1 MENPLV
7 VLIQVARA
15 FDALGID
22 YVVVGSFASS
32 IHGEYRASGDI
43 DIIADVDFRHIEPLV
58 ATLKDEFY
66 IDDLTV
72 RRAIEQGR
80 SFNVI
85 HLKAI
90 FKVDIFVPTTN
101 LAKQQLS
108 RRQQYK
114 LDPTEEQKI
123 WIASA
128 EDTILAKLEWYRM
141 GKEVSE
147 LQWRD
152 VKGIIGTQAS
162 ELDNEYLNRWAERL
176 GLLELLDRAMKD
188 SQ

>member
-7 VLIQVARA
+7 VLVQITRA

-43 DIIADVDFRHIEPLV
+43 DIIADVGIRQVEPLV
-58 ATLKDEFY
+58 AALKEEFY
-66 IDDLTV
+66 IDDLTI
-72 RRAIEQGR
+72 RRAIAHGR

-90 FKVDIFVPTTN
+90 FKVDVFIPVTT
-101 LAKQQLS
+101 LAKRQLS
-108 RRQQYK
+108 RRQRHK
-114 LDPTEEQKI
+114 IELTEEQII
-123 WIASA
+123 WIATA
-128 EDTILAKLEWYRM
+128 EDTILAKLQWYRI
-141 GKEVSE
+141 GQEVSE

-152 VKGIIGTQAS
+152 VRGILGTQGS
-162 ELDNEYLNRWAERL
+162 HLDFEYLEQWAESL
-176 GLLELLDRAMKD
+176 GLLDLLERAVEE

>member
-7 VLIQVARA
+7 VLIQVAGA

-43 DIIADVDFRHIEPLV
+43 DIIADVEFRHIEPLV
-58 ATLKDEFY
+58 AALKVEFY

-90 FKVDIFVPTTN
+90 FKVDIFVPATT
-101 LAKQQLS
+101 LAKQQLA
-108 RRQQYK
+108 RREQHK
-114 LDPTEEQKI
+114 LDPNEEQKI

-128 EDTILAKLEWYRM
+128 EDTILAKLQWYRM
-141 GKEVSE
+141 GEEISE

-152 VKGIIGTQAS
+152 VRGIIGTQAS
-162 ELDNEYLNRWAERL
+162 DLDFEYLNRWAKRL

-188 SQ
+188 FQ

>member
-43 DIIADVDFRHIEPLV
+43 DIIANVDFRHIEPLV

-66 IDDLTV
+66 IDDLIV
-72 RRAIEQGR
+72 RRAIERGR

-90 FKVDIFVPTTN
+90 FKVDIFVPATD

-114 LDPTEEQKI
+114 LDPTEEQRI

-162 ELDNEYLNRWAERL
+162 ELDFEYLNRWAESL

>member
-1 MENPLV
+1 MENLLV
-7 VLIQVARA
+7 VLIQVTRA

-43 DIIADVDFRHIEPLV
+43 DIIADLEFRHIEPLE
-58 ATLKDEFY
+58 AALKEEFY
-66 IDDLTV
+66 VDDLTI
-72 RRAIEQGR
+72 RRALEQRR

-90 FKVDIFVPTTN
+90 FKVDIFVPSTN
-101 LAKQQLS
+101 LVKQQLS
-108 RRQQYK
+108 RRERHK
-114 LDPTEEQKI
+114 LDPNEEQKI

-128 EDTILAKLEWYRM
+128 EDTILAKLQWYRM

-152 VKGIIGTQAS
+152 VRGIIGTQGS
-162 ELDNEYLNRWAERL
+162 GLDF
-176 GLLELLDRAMKD
+176 
-188 SQ
+188 

>member
-7 VLIQVARA
+7 VLIQVTRA

-43 DIIADVDFRHIEPLV
+43 DIIADLEFRHIEPLV
-58 ATLKDEFY
+58 AALKAEFY
-66 IDDLTV
+66 IDDLSV
-72 RRAIEQGR
+72 RRAIAKGR

-90 FKVDIFVPTTN
+90 FKVDIFVPSTN
-101 LAKQQLS
+101 VAKQQLS
-108 RRQQYK
+108 RREQHK
-114 LDPTEEQKI
+114 LDPNEEQRV

-128 EDTILAKLEWYRM
+128 EDTILAPLQWYRM
-141 GKEVSE
+141 GNEVSE

-152 VKGIIGTQAS
+152 VRGIMGTQGS
-162 ELDNEYLNRWAERL
+162 GLDFEYLKRWAEHL